1 MLAQHHREMSS
12 HLRVGDNILGAGEI
26 LCDFDH
32 VGEIHVRLL
41 EHAEYMFPSE
51 FNLTCNVGLE
61 CTADLQPRRAGRK

>member
-41 EHAEYMFPSE
+41 EPRVMFPGE
-51 FNLTCNVGLE
+51 FGLTCNIGRE
-61 CTADLQPRRAGRK
+61 CTVDLQPWSAGRK